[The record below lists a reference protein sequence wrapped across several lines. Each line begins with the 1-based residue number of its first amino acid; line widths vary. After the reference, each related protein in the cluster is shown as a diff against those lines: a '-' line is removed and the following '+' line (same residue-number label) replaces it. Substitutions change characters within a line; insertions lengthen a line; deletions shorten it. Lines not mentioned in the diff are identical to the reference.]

1 VFFFPQNNTGEE
13 NEAKGVIPMNV
24 YKKPE
29 HNHST
34 VEEVEK
40 GEKYACVLC
49 GYESDMKHYEEW
61 QGMCYQCYIGETKG
75 GW

>member
-1 VFFFPQNNTGEE
+1 
-13 NEAKGVIPMNV
+13 MSV

-29 HNHST
+29 HNRST
-34 VEEVEK
+34 AEEAEK

-75 GW
+75 QW